1 MKIYVAGHRGL
12 VGSAIVRAIEAS
24 GKHSWIG
31 KTHSELDLLD
41 RKAVFDYVASEKPD
55 AIVIAAAK
63 VGGIHANNSFP
74 VQFLT
79 ENLQIETNLMDA
91 AHAAEIPRLLFLGS
105 SCVYPKLAQQP
116 IKEEY
121 LLTGELEKTNEAY
134 ALAKISGLKLVQ
146 AYRNQ
151 YGHKWISAMPTNMY
165 GPGDNFD
172 LENSHVLPALIRK
185 FHDAKTR
192 GDDKVTLWGSGSP
205 LREFLHADDLASA
218 CVFILENYDDE
229 IAINLGTGK
238 DISIRDLAELI
249 KGIVGFNGVIEWD
262 STKPDGTPRKLLDVS
277 RITALG
283 WKPTISLE
291 EGIRSTYEWY
301 KDQQIA
307 N

>member
-1 MKIYVAGHRGL
+1 VKIYVAGHRGL

-24 GKHSWIG
+24 GNHSWIG

-41 RKAVFDYVASEKPD
+41 RKAVFDYVASEKPE
-55 AIVIAAAK
+55 AIIIAAAK
-63 VGGIHANNSFP
+63 VGGIHANSTFP

-91 AHAAEIPRLLFLGS
+91 AHAAGIPRLLFLGS

-218 CVFILENYDDE
+218 CLFLLENYDDE
-229 IAINLGTGK
+229 IAINVGTGK
-238 DISIRDLAELI
+238 DISIKELAELV
-249 KGIVGFNGVIEWD
+249 KSIVGFEGKIDWD
-262 STKPDGTPRKLLDVS
+262 SSKPDGTPRKLLDIS
-277 RITALG
+277 RITDLG

-291 EGIRSTYEWY
+291 DGIRSTYEWY
-301 KDQQIA
+301 KEQQGSI
-307 N
+307 